1 MSASPSGHPNGQR
14 PTPPSGAPPLRL
26 PRTSANPLVPRKK
39 PVRRPPPSTAAAPTG
54 GAVPGLAPRPGMKP
68 QQRPTQGK
76 QQSPPNFEALRH
88 QNGGWS
94 QPEPPQARDY
104 PLYITKK
111 SLKEGLRFHVM
122 KFAPSGRRVTKP
134 DDPGIDPTNQDEF
147 TRPVTLHRR
156 DPRQPPPGREVKE
169 EPVIE
174 ENPADTA
181 EAERLAR
188 IKAEREAQRAL
199 DDAQKAPV
207 AKDPNSKRQQLNEPK
222 KKHGM
227 QVHYEPRTEKQKK
240 EAEIRYE
247 EALPWHLEDAD
258 GKNVWVGQ
266 YEAPLSDCKVALM
279 IHNGGFRMV
288 PLEKWYKFNS
298 KRGAFQAL
306 SIEEAEKVMNKKIAP
321 GRWAIRETQRAE
333 AEKAMKEARAIVH
346 GRTAVKQESGT
357 FKQASRGEKMDHDDI
372 DVSGD
377 EFQDDDETAGYEPE
391 RDEDTKE
398 TKERIRRE
406 RLHANLF
413 GDADEK
419 EIDKEEEDEK
429 KEELQR
435 KLFGKDL
442 KKVLKKRDKEFQY
455 ESDSSRDRDPFASS
469 EEESE
474 SESDSEKKDEDKK
487 TDKDKTATGSS
498 SKGANTPQGKKSA
511 AEAAKKG
518 KSLKRA
524 GSPMVSDSSGTES
537 TRKKKKTGP
546 TTSVPASRGS
556 TPLPSH
562 PRART
567 GAGSTS
573 DGEGTAG
580 EMSDGAGGKKKR
592 RGPMG
597 TGAKGTPTGSRA
609 GSPVPPQGANHA
621 ANKGSPPA
629 ARAGSPGSPAQSP
642 TQEYIDAI
650 TPQEIVDALPP
661 LPQGVTIG
669 GLLKVF
675 QHRLEKPGYMP
686 RKDWLKLVK
695 ENANFN
701 SAEKLLRRKS

>member
-1 MSASPSGHPNGQR
+1 MSASPSGGPNGQR
-14 PTPPSGAPPLRL
+14 PTPPGGGPPMRL
-26 PRTSANPLVPRKK
+26 PRNSGNPLVPRKK
-39 PVRRPPPSTAAAPTG
+39 PIKRQPPHPATASNKGPG
-54 GAVPGLAPRPGMKP
+54 PGLVPRPGARP
-68 QQRPTQGK
+68 QQRPAQGN
-76 QQSPPNFEALRH
+76 QQGLPNFEALRH

-94 QPEPPQARDY
+94 KPKPDKAEEY

-111 SLKEGLRFHVM
+111 ALKEGLRSHVM
-122 KFAPSGRRVTKP
+122 RLAPTGHRIAKP
-134 DDPGIDPTNQDEF
+134 GDPGIDPTNQDEF

-169 EPVIE
+169 EPVVE

-181 EAERLAR
+181 EAEKLAR
-188 IKAEREAQRAL
+188 LKAEREAQRAI

-207 AKDPNSKRQQLNEPK
+207 AKDPNSKRQQQNEPK

-279 IHNGGFRMV
+279 IHNRGFRMV

-306 SIEEAEKVMNKKIAP
+306 SIEEAEKAMNKKIAP

-333 AEKAMKEARAIVH
+333 QERARKEARAIVH
-346 GRTAVKQESGT
+346 GPVAVKQESGT
-357 FKQASRGEKMDHDDI
+357 FKQAARGEKMDHDDI

-377 EFQDDDETAGYEPE
+377 EFPDDDETAGYEPE
-391 RDEDTKE
+391 RDEDVKE
-398 TKERIRRE
+398 TKTRVRRE
-406 RLHANLF
+406 QLHANLF
-413 GDADEK
+413 GEADEQ
-419 EIDKEEEDEK
+419 EVDKEEEVEK
-429 KEELQR
+429 KEELER

-455 ESDSSRDRDPFASS
+455 ESDSSRERDPFASS
-469 EEESE
+469 ADESE
-474 SESDSEKKDEDKK
+474 SDSDSEKKDEDKK
-487 TDKDKTATGSS
+487 ADKDKAGAT

-556 TPLPSH
+556 TPLPQ
-562 PRART
+562 RART

-597 TGAKGTPTGSRA
+597 TGVRGTPGGSRA
-609 GSPVPPQGANHA
+609 ASPAPPQGGNLSPT
-621 ANKGSPPA
+621 KGSPSAP
-629 ARAGSPGSPAQSP
+629 RANSPGSPAQSP
-642 TQEYIDAI
+642 TTEYIDAI